1 MLWNTT
7 RNISSMTL
15 ANRYSQKKTQD
26 VTTHDSVSV
35 KICEA
40 AKGRSQDSAGEQVL
54 YYIPSNCREEQ
65 TRWQE

>member
-1 MLWNTT
+1 
-7 RNISSMTL
+7 MTL

-26 VTTHDSVSV
+26 LTMHNSVSV

-54 YYIPSNCREEQ
+54 HYIPFNCREEQ
-65 TRWQE
+65 TRQQE